1 MNERAKTLKTLF
13 DKKVLSNS
21 VERHKLPNFPIVKF
35 LFENDILDMLVF
47 LVLRSYSEIKKIE
60 IEEDEPADFV
70 DTI

>member
-1 MNERAKTLKTLF
+1 
-13 DKKVLSNS
+13 
-21 VERHKLPNFPIVKF
+21 
-35 LFENDILDMLVF
+35 MLVF